1 MLAFIRSISL
11 LVCATIAMSL
21 KADNCR
27 VLIQKELLKNGPSL
41 QIELMRG
48 KCYSK
53 APFFIKSRGRNVLDT
68 ILRDEKESL
77 LSAYKAG
84 YIIDS
89 WSKSTNV
96 SFITDLANTF
106 EGIPGLNILALPL
119 VESDTV
125 KIDNVRPADFYGK
138 KSSNRYLDYFVG
150 KTVRN
155 LHIPL
160 SLSGERIVT
169 LTHAQDNVNLASA
182 VNINCGRDCVIFNK
196 GICMMDR
203 DAIGTSK
210 EDIKPNLYDPQ
221 LCVHEYFPFR
231 REAFITSPLEAKER
245 LGWDPRK
252 GLGDDIRRKVSE
264 YEADDCEKKLLLDDF
279 RADVEMLASK
289 EEDFVFA

>member
-96 SFITDLANTF
+96 SFITDIANTF
-106 EGIPGLNILALPL
+106 EGIPGI
-119 VESDTV
+119 EGI
-125 KIDNVRPADFYGK
+125 KE
-138 KSSNRYLDYFVG
+138 FV
-150 KTVRN
+150 V
-155 LHIPL
+155 LL
-160 SLSGERIVT
+160 IV
-169 LTHAQDNVNLASA
+169 
-182 VNINCGRDCVIFNK
+182 VI
-196 GICMMDR
+196 
-203 DAIGTSK
+203 
-210 EDIKPNLYDPQ
+210 
-221 LCVHEYFPFR
+221 
-231 REAFITSPLEAKER
+231 
-245 LGWDPRK
+245 
-252 GLGDDIRRKVSE
+252 
-264 YEADDCEKKLLLDDF
+264 
-279 RADVEMLASK
+279 
-289 EEDFVFA
+289 